1 MKRRRL
7 STPNYA
13 DIIGAS
19 LIGLTT
25 VAMLVEFIYFGFI
38 KWNIKS

>member
-7 STPNYA
+7 STPNYT

-19 LIGLTT
+19 LIGLVT
-25 VAMLVEFIYFGFI
+25 VAMLVEFIYFGFM